1 MLTCLLAWLIDL
13 LVGCLRDWFVVCLLT
28 CSLARLLARLLAYLL
43 ACFFWFALL
52 TYFDLFALLTCAA
65 RADERQKLNQTMPLR
80 RRLVEFVV
88 FNLLALVWF
97 ELARL
102 VIFLDL
108 LACFTLV
115 WFGWFG

>member
-1 MLTCLLAWLIDL
+1 MIGLLFA
-13 LVGCLRDWFVVCLLT
+13 
-28 CSLARLLARLLAYLL
+28 CSLARLLVCLL
-43 ACFFWFALL
+43 ACSPTCLLAFFGSLCLL
-52 TYFDLFALLTCAA
+52 ILIWFALLTCAA